1 MENKIN
7 NDNDNTN
14 QNNITQE
21 NEIKNEII
29 DTNISDQKPINE
41 IKNEIID
48 INIPDQKPINEIKN
62 EIININSKE
71 QKTTNEFKKDPNKKY
86 KIKFSQ
92 LIEEQRQNSDMEEKM
107 SIIEYN
113 TNLLLM
119 SSQIN
124 QTNKI
129 SCLTLLSYIN
139 SIRENALYT
148 YYLNKKIFK
157 YLQIQKSIESFIYI
171 RTLYRAAVFLVKEK
185 NFFYAKKYTTQA
197 ENLSKNSKITPE
209 SIKMLKDINNIIDK
223 GIDDYLELYL
233 KKFKDVENPENL
245 TEENYLKMKKLFK
258 DLNESNYSV
267 NPDVICDDNSILY
280 IVSKN
285 WFTKAY
291 QFFMDYSKIRDNWIK
306 GNYFREVFDANYCYQ
321 SYFDIYEELQKNS
334 YKNSPFP
341 CLIDNYSII
350 NWTDNLLDPL
360 NEDENI
366 ILKKNLKEGKDYLLL
381 EKKDFEL
388 FENFFGVTNII
399 KRKKTDLIEFK
410 AIILDKNLYNEDNF
424 YILRKRH
431 LQISKNY
438 NILDL
443 KEKIVRCIN
452 NNLET
457 VQKEK
462 ELLGKLAKKRKE
474 KEKEKLKEIEIF
486 CRNILSYFE
495 RLFTNEIHISIKISF
510 FNFSNK

>member
-29 DTNISDQKPINE
+29 DTNIPDQKPINE

-139 SIRENALYT
+139 YIRENALYT

-197 ENLSKNSKITPE
+197 ENLSNNSKINEE
-209 SIKMLKDINNIIDK
+209 SKKMLKNINNNIDK

-258 DLNESNYSV
+258 DLNESNYLV
-267 NPDVICDDNSILY
+267 NPDIISDD
-280 IVSKN
+280 SK
-285 WFTKAY
+285 
-291 QFFMDYSKIRDNWIK
+291 
-306 GNYFREVFDANYCYQ
+306 
-321 SYFDIYEELQKNS
+321 
-334 YKNSPFP
+334 
-341 CLIDNYSII
+341 
-350 NWTDNLLDPL
+350 
-360 NEDENI
+360 
-366 ILKKNLKEGKDYLLL
+366 
-381 EKKDFEL
+381 
-388 FENFFGVTNII
+388 
-399 KRKKTDLIEFK
+399 
-410 AIILDKNLYNEDNF
+410 
-424 YILRKRH
+424 
-431 LQISKNY
+431 
-438 NILDL
+438 
-443 KEKIVRCIN
+443 
-452 NNLET
+452 
-457 VQKEK
+457 
-462 ELLGKLAKKRKE
+462 
-474 KEKEKLKEIEIF
+474 
-486 CRNILSYFE
+486 
-495 RLFTNEIHISIKISF
+495 
-510 FNFSNK
+510 

>member
-62 EIININSKE
+62 EIINTNSKE
-71 QKTTNEFKKDPNKKY
+71 LKTTNEFKKDPNKKY

-139 SIRENALYT
+139 HTRENALYT

-171 RTLYRAAVFLVKEK
+171 RTLYRAAVFLEKEK
-185 NFFYAKKYTTQA
+185 NFFMP
-197 ENLSKNSKITPE
+197 KNIQP
-209 SIKMLKDINNIIDK
+209 
-223 GIDDYLELYL
+223 
-233 KKFKDVENPENL
+233 
-245 TEENYLKMKKLFK
+245 
-258 DLNESNYSV
+258 
-267 NPDVICDDNSILY
+267 
-280 IVSKN
+280 
-285 WFTKAY
+285 
-291 QFFMDYSKIRDNWIK
+291 
-306 GNYFREVFDANYCYQ
+306 
-321 SYFDIYEELQKNS
+321 
-334 YKNSPFP
+334 
-341 CLIDNYSII
+341 
-350 NWTDNLLDPL
+350 
-360 NEDENI
+360 
-366 ILKKNLKEGKDYLLL
+366 
-381 EKKDFEL
+381 
-388 FENFFGVTNII
+388 
-399 KRKKTDLIEFK
+399 KRKI
-410 AIILDKNLYNEDNF
+410 
-424 YILRKRH
+424 
-431 LQISKNY
+431 
-438 NILDL
+438 
-443 KEKIVRCIN
+443 
-452 NNLET
+452 
-457 VQKEK
+457 
-462 ELLGKLAKKRKE
+462 
-474 KEKEKLKEIEIF
+474 
-486 CRNILSYFE
+486 
-495 RLFTNEIHISIKISF
+495 
-510 FNFSNK
+510 